1 MLPIWKDRMNA
12 KTRVPTPN
20 CDVIY
25 SMSYLDLKE
34 TGPLVIYALPDVIG
48 MFTDFFQRTITDVG
62 AIGPDRAHGGLYC
75 FSAAGSPGARPG
87 GLLRLQILDLQRLLL
102 AHRMKPG
109 ANGPDPTEAVAL
121 AETTRVYPLDLVEK
135 ERQPM
140 QFPNGSNIRVN
151 MMYPTDFS
159 YWEKLK
165 GLWTMSLWRRSHRK
179 RARHP
184 RIGRHHQGRS
194 LRRMPPRRKL

>member
-1 MLPIWKDRMNA
+1 
-12 KTRVPTPN
+12 
-20 CDVIY
+20 
-25 SMSYLDLKE
+25 MSYSISRRP
-34 TGPLVIYALPDVIG
+34 GRFVIYALPDVIG

-62 AIGPDRAHGGLYC
+62 AIDRIAPTVGSIC
-75 FSAAGSPGARPG
+75 FCRRITRGIPAGYFAFKSSTYNVFLFWRPYE
-87 GLLRLQILDLQRLLL
+87 
-102 AHRMKPG
+102 AG

-165 GLWTMSLWRRSHRK
+165 AFVDYEPVEAIAPEACAASSHRSASS
-179 RARHP
+179 RAFP
-184 RIGRHHQGRS
+184 S
-194 LRRMPPRRKL
+194 RRMPPRRKL